1 MASLQPSLLLPDVPT
16 LAASGLPIEAT
27 IVQGIVAPART
38 PAVLVNRL
46 SQEIARVLNRPEVKE
61 RHFSI
66 GVETVGSSPEELGAV
81 IRSDIVKWGKVI
93 KDLGI
98 RAD

>member
-1 MASLQPSLLLPDVPT
+1 M
-16 LAASGLPIEAT
+16 
-27 IVQGIVAPART
+27 
-38 PAVLVNRL
+38 LVNRL
-46 SQEIARVLNRPEVKE
+46 SQEIARVLNRPEMKE

-66 GVETVGSSPEELGAV
+66 GVETVGSSPAEFGAM
-81 IRSDIVKWGKVI
+81 IKSDLVKWGKVI

>member
-1 MASLQPSLLLPDVPT
+1 M
-16 LAASGLPIEAT
+16 
-27 IVQGIVAPART
+27 
-38 PAVLVNRL
+38 LVNRL
-46 SQEIARVLNRPEVKE
+46 SQEIARALNRPEIKE

-66 GVETVGSSPEELGAV
+66 GVETVASSPEELGAM
-81 IRSDIVKWGKVI
+81 IKSDLVKWGKVI